1 MQIGDVQLDIEQSLA
16 NLKTSALP
24 PALEGLRHLPL
35 GGHEPRV
42 SIRGRD
48 GGRRVRKD
56 ADASYF
62 DPESCEVVIQ
72 FVPYD
77 DSHDEVALHRPDAS
91 EADGDSAAPFDR
103 ETALDQLL
111 DALSEAERSR
121 EFVGLKWFRD
131 QYLTVQGCD
140 WARDP
145 RTSGALLR
153 RATEQRLILTSQVP
167 NPNDPLHPVTALR
180 VNRRHPRFETSTA
193 QRPARFERIRIQGG
207 PIADTV
213 LGDRR

>member
-1 MQIGDVQLDIEQSLA
+1 MQIGDLQLDIEQSLA

-77 DSHDEVALHRPDAS
+77 EVALHRQDAS
-91 EADGDSAAPFDR
+91 EADGDSAGAFDH
-103 ETALDQLL
+103 ETALNQLL

-131 QYLTVQGCD
+131 QYLTVHGYD

-145 RTSGALLR
+145 RASGALLR
-153 RATEQRLILTSQVP
+153 HATEQRLILTSQVP
-167 NPNDPLHPVTALR
+167 NPNNPLHPVTAIR
-180 VNRRHPRFETSTA
+180 VNRRHPRFNTDSPPRRA
-193 QRPARFERIRIQGG
+193 GFQRVRIRGG

-213 LGDRR
+213 INDRR

>member
-24 PALEGLRHLPL
+24 SALEGLRHLPL

-77 DSHDEVALHRPDAS
+77 EVALHRPDGS
-91 EADGDSAAPFDR
+91 EADGESAGAFDH
-103 ETALDQLL
+103 ETVLNQLL

-131 QYLTVQGCD
+131 QYLTGQGYD

-145 RTSGALLR
+145 RASGALLR

-167 NPNDPLHPVTALR
+167 NPNNPLHPVTAIR
-180 VNRRHPRFETSTA
+180 VNRRHPRFQTESTGKGA
-193 QRPARFERIRIQGG
+193 AFTPIPIRGG
-207 PIADTV
+207 SIADTV